1 MTAHGDFDA
10 LTAEGLRASGAL
22 KWNAF
27 PDCIGAFVA
36 EMDFGIAPEVTAAV
50 RAALDRGQVG
60 YLDDGLVLALAEA
73 CSDWHASQYGWQ
85 PDPARIQPLPDV
97 LTGLELA
104 LRHLLPPATKVVLP
118 TPNYM
123 PFLPLLRMLGHEAVQ
138 VPMLHTPA
146 GWEFDFDALD
156 AAFAAGAGLAI
167 LCNPHNPLGRV
178 FRRDELERFSRIAG
192 RHGVRVFCD
201 EIHAPLTF
209 APHRHVPYAS
219 LGDEAAHQA
228 ITATSASKGW
238 NLAGLKCAQIILS
251 NDDDLAIWRSMHPL
265 AGHATSTPG
274 VIANT
279 AAYRH
284 GKPWLESVLAYL
296 QGNRDLLGATLT
308 ERLPGLGYLP
318 PEGTYLAWLDCRGLV
333 LEAPPKLLFRRA
345 GVALTDGAEC
355 GDAGTGFVRFNFALP
370 RPILREALD
379 RMARAIEARS
389 TPATGSL

>member
-1 MTAHGDFDA
+1 MSGQGDFDA

-36 EMDFGIAPEVTAAV
+36 EMDFGTAPEVMAAV
-50 RAALDRGQVG
+50 REALDRNQFG
-60 YLDDGLVLALAEA
+60 YLTDGLVTDLAEA
-73 CSDWHASQYGWQ
+73 CSEWHAARYGWR

-104 LRHLLPPATKVVLP
+104 LRHLLPAGTKVVLP

-138 VPMLHTPA
+138 VPMLETGD

-156 AAFAAGAGLAI
+156 AAFADGAGLAI

-178 FRRDELERFSRIAG
+178 FTRAELGRFSELAE
-192 RHGVRVFCD
+192 RHGVRVFSD
-201 EIHAPLTF
+201 EIHAPLVF

-219 LGDEAAHQA
+219 LGEAAARQA

-238 NLAGLKCAQIILS
+238 NLAGLKCAQMILS
-251 NDDDLAIWRSMHPL
+251 NDDDLAAWRRMLPL

-284 GKPWLESVLAYL
+284 GGPWLDWVMAYL
-296 QGNRDLLGATLT
+296 AGNRDLLGELVAD
-308 ERLPGLGYLP
+308 RMPAVGYRP
-318 PEGTYLAWLDCRGLV
+318 PEGTYLAWLDCRRLQ
-333 LEAPPKLLFRRA
+333 LETPPKLLFRSA

-355 GDAGTGFVRFNFALP
+355 GEAGDGFVRFNFALP
-370 RPILREALD
+370 RPLLREALG
-379 RMARAIEARS
+379 RMASALDQ
-389 TPATGSL
+389 G

>member
-1 MTAHGDFDA
+1 MQHDSLDAITAA
-10 LTAEGLRASGAL
+10 QLRASGAL

-36 EMDFGIAPEVTAAV
+36 EMDFGVAPEIMAAV
-50 RAALDRGQVG
+50 RASLDRGQVG
-60 YLDDGLVLALAEA
+60 YLTDDLTAALAEA
-73 CSDWHASQYGWQ
+73 CSAWHDSRYGWS
-85 PDPARIQPLPDV
+85 PGPERIHPVPDV

-104 LRHLLPPATKVVLP
+104 LRHLLPAATRVVLP

-123 PFLPLLRMLGHEAVQ
+123 PFLPLLRMLGHETVQ
-138 VPMLHTPA
+138 VPMLRTPA

-156 AAFAAGAGLAI
+156 AAFADGADLAI

-178 FRRDELERFSRIAG
+178 FTRTELQRFSGLAE

-201 EIHAPLTF
+201 EVHAPLIF

-219 LGDEAAHQA
+219 VSGDAARQA

-238 NLAGLKCAQIILS
+238 NLAGLKCAQLLLT
-251 NDDDLAIWRSMHPL
+251 NDDDLAAWRSLHPL

-279 AAYRH
+279 AAYRE
-284 GKPWLESVLAYL
+284 GSPWLESVMVYL
-296 QGNRDLLGATLT
+296 EGNRKLLTATLAA
-308 ERLPGLGYLP
+308 RMPAIGCVV
-318 PEGTYLAWLDCRGLV
+318 PEGTYLAWLDCRPLA
-333 LEAPPKLLFRRA
+333 LDIPARRLFRRA

-355 GDAGTGFVRFNFALP
+355 GEAGAGFVRLNFALP
-370 RPILREALD
+370 RPLLREALE
-379 RMARAIEARS
+379 RMAAALR
-389 TPATGSL
+389 

>member
-1 MTAHGDFDA
+1 MTVDHERFDA
-10 LTAEGLRASGAL
+10 ITADELRASGAL

-36 EMDFGIAPEVTAAV
+36 EMDFGIAPEVAAAV
-50 RAALDRGQVG
+50 RQALERGQVG
-60 YLDDGLVLALAEA
+60 YLDDGLVAGLAGA
-73 CSDWHASQYGWQ
+73 CSDWHATQYGWA

-104 LRHLLPPATKVVLP
+104 LRHLLPAGTKVVLP

-138 VPMLHTPA
+138 VPMLRTA
-146 GWEFDFDALD
+146 SGWEFDFHALD
-156 AAFAAGAGLAI
+156 AAFSDGAGLAI

-178 FRRDELERFSRIAG
+178 FTRAELERFSQLAE

-201 EIHAPLTF
+201 EIHGPLTF
-209 APHRHVPYAS
+209 APHRHLPYAS
-219 LGDEAAHQA
+219 LGEAAARQA

-238 NLAGLKCAQIILS
+238 NLAGLKCAQLILT
-251 NDDDLAIWRSMHPL
+251 NDDDLATWRSMHPL

-284 GKPWLESVLAYL
+284 GKPWLDSVMSYL
-296 QGNRDLLGATLT
+296 EGNRDLLAATLA
-308 ERLPGLGYLP
+308 ERMPGVGYVA
-318 PEGTYLAWLDCRGLV
+318 PEGTYLAWLDFRP
-333 LEAPPKLLFRRA
+333 LELQTPAKLLFRKA

-355 GDAGTGFVRFNFALP
+355 GDAGAGHVRFNFALP

-379 RMARAIEARS
+379 RMVHAIA
-389 TPATGSL
+389 

>member
-1 MTAHGDFDA
+1 MSGHGDFDA

-36 EMDFGIAPEVTAAV
+36 EMDFGTAPEVMAAV
-50 RAALDRGQVG
+50 REALDRNQFG
-60 YLDDGLVLALAEA
+60 YLTDGLVTDLAEA
-73 CSDWHASQYGWQ
+73 CSEWHAARYGWR

-104 LRHLLPPATKVVLP
+104 LRHLLPAGTKVVLP

-138 VPMLHTPA
+138 VPMLETGD

-156 AAFAAGAGLAI
+156 AAFADGAGLAI

-178 FRRDELERFSRIAG
+178 FTHAELGRFSELAE
-192 RHGVRVFCD
+192 RHGVRVFSD
-201 EIHAPLTF
+201 EIHAPLVF

-219 LGDEAAHQA
+219 LGEAAARQA

-238 NLAGLKCAQIILS
+238 NLAGFKCAQLILT
-251 NDDDLAIWRSMHPL
+251 NDDDLAEWRRMHPL

-284 GKPWLESVLAYL
+284 GGAWLDSVMGYL
-296 QGNRDLLGATLT
+296 QGNRDLLAATLA
-308 ERLPGLGYLP
+308 ERMPDVGYRV
-318 PEGTYLAWLDCRGLV
+318 PEGTYLAWLDCRALK
-333 LEAPPKLLFRRA
+333 LDAPAKLMFRKA

-355 GDAGTGFVRFNFALP
+355 GDAGAGFVRFNFALP

-379 RMARAIEARS
+379 RMANAL
-389 TPATGSL
+389 P

>member
-1 MTAHGDFDA
+1 MSGQGDFDA

-36 EMDFGIAPEVTAAV
+36 EMDFGTAPEVMAAV
-50 RAALDRGQVG
+50 REALDRNQFG
-60 YLDDGLVLALAEA
+60 YLTDGLVTDLAEA
-73 CSDWHASQYGWQ
+73 CSEWHAARYGWR

-104 LRHLLPPATKVVLP
+104 LRHLLPVGTKVVLP

-138 VPMLHTPA
+138 VPMLETA
-146 GWEFDFDALD
+146 DGWRFDFDALE
-156 AAFAAGAGLAI
+156 AAFAGGAGLAI

-178 FRRDELERFSRIAG
+178 FTRDELARFSEVAG
-192 RHGVRVFCD
+192 RHGTRVFCD
-201 EIHAPLTF
+201 EIHAPLVF

-219 LGDEAAHQA
+219 VNEAAARQA

-238 NLAGLKCAQIILS
+238 NLAGFKCAQLILT
-251 NDDDLAIWRSMHPL
+251 NDADLAAWRRMHPL
-265 AGHATSTPG
+265 AGHATSTLG

-284 GKPWLESVLAYL
+284 GEPWLATVMDYL
-296 QGNRDLLGATLT
+296 RGNLELLEATVA
-308 ERLPGLGYLP
+308 ERMPGVGFRP
-318 PEGTYLAWLDCRGLV
+318 PEGTYLAWLDCRRLE
-333 LEAPPKLLFRRA
+333 LEEAPKMLFRKA

-355 GDAGTGFVRFNFALP
+355 GDAGAGFVRFNFALP
-370 RPILREALD
+370 RPLLGEALE
-379 RMARAIEARS
+379 RMAKALGQE
-389 TPATGSL
+389 

>member
-1 MTAHGDFDA
+1 MSGHAAFDA
-10 LTAEGLRASGAL
+10 LTAGQLRASGAL

-36 EMDFGIAPEVTAAV
+36 EMDFGTAPEVLAPV
-50 RAALDRGQVG
+50 REALDRNQFG
-60 YLDDGLVLALAEA
+60 YLTDALVQDLAEA
-73 CSDWHASQYGWQ
+73 CSDWHGTHYGWA

-104 LRHLLPPATKVVLP
+104 LRHLLPAGTKVVLP

-123 PFLPLLRMLGHEAVQ
+123 PFLPLLRMLGHETVQ
-138 VPMLHTPA
+138 VPMLETA
-146 GWEFDFDALD
+146 DGWRFDFEALD
-156 AAFAAGAGLAI
+156 AAFASGAGLAI

-178 FRRDELERFSRIAG
+178 FTRDELERFSEVAG
-192 RHGVRVFCD
+192 RHGARVFCD
-201 EIHAPLTF
+201 EIHAPLVF

-219 LGDEAAHQA
+219 LGEAAARQA

-238 NLAGLKCAQIILS
+238 NLAGLKCAQLILT
-251 NDDDLAIWRSMHPL
+251 NDADLATWRRMLPL

-284 GKPWLESVLAYL
+284 GEPWLASVMDYL
-296 QGNRDLLGATLT
+296 RGNLELVAATVA
-308 ERLPGLGYLP
+308 ERMPGVGFRA
-318 PEGTYLAWLDCRGLV
+318 PEGTYLAWLDCRR
-333 LEAPPKLLFRRA
+333 LELQEPPKRLFRRA

-355 GDAGTGFVRFNFALP
+355 GDAGAGFVRFNFALP
-370 RPILREALD
+370 RPLLREALD
-379 RMARAIEARS
+379 RMARALGLE
-389 TPATGSL
+389 